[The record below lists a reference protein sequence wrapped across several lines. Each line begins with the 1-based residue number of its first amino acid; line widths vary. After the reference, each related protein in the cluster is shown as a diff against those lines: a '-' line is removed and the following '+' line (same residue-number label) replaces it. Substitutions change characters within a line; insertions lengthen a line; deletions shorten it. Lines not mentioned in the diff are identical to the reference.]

1 MSNRHDEKSNSPFH
15 TIVEIPRI
23 QRNNILKAERKRYQE
38 IVYEGNPIRIGIN
51 FLRKIHTYEMLKL
64 YTFKLPKKVTANL
77 DYDTQQNYLSVSR
90 EK

>member
-1 MSNRHDEKSNSPFH
+1 MSNRHDKKSNSPFH
-15 TIVEIPRI
+15 TIAEIPI

-38 IVYEGNPIRIGIN
+38 IVYEGNPIRIGID

-64 YTFKLPKKVTANL
+64 YIFKLPKKATANL

-90 EK
+90 ER